1 MCPRDQLRSCV
12 GGSAL
17 LILFPFILAFSF
29 PAARAQQPQ
38 NQAREYEPDGKLALE
53 QKNYAAA
60 VRDFQL
66 TLKLDPSSAIA
77 HSGLGIALSTT
88 RITMIANS
96 VP

>member
-17 LILFPFILAFSF
+17 LILFPFILAFSL

-38 NQAREYEPDGKLALE
+38 NQAREYERDGRLALE

-66 TLKLDPSSAIA
+66 TLKLDPTGRPAIERQVWGERPKYE
-77 HSGLGIALSTT
+77 SE
-88 RITMIANS
+88 
-96 VP
+96 